1 MTERVD
7 ETQSVRAAGDDD
19 NGQQHLTPHILPN
32 VTLAIGLLGTDFGVL
47 ISDTQE
53 TFSNQMGRDGAQKL
67 YSVGNNCAAAFA
79 DNGANAIHVL
89 SMAHIKD
96 QTGDVDAEC
105 CADSIG
111 SAFRGYVAGHG
122 LDPAFPSTKYPI
134 DSAADWQRVL
144 PMTALVCGFS
154 NGTPRLFTVSPSQRY
169 APTPAGRRMP
179 IGLTDVSMNVLE
191 RLCGHIAQNPGE
203 ESLLL
208 LGALAI
214 VMTSKATF
222 GVNDELQAVVVR
234 GTGTEVVRQDWL
246 VALKDRAHDV
256 IASSAEQMNAMAQK
270 LKLESD
276 LFDGRIEWLGG
287 WGRQAPKGR
296 QNNTD

>member
-1 MTERVD
+1 
-7 ETQSVRAAGDDD
+7 
-19 NGQQHLTPHILPN
+19 
-32 VTLAIGLLGTDFGVL
+32 
-47 ISDTQE
+47 
-53 TFSNQMGRDGAQKL
+53 
-67 YSVGNNCAAAFA
+67 
-79 DNGANAIHVL
+79 
-89 SMAHIKD
+89 
-96 QTGDVDAEC
+96 
-105 CADSIG
+105 
-111 SAFRGYVAGHG
+111 
-122 LDPAFPSTKYPI
+122 
-134 DSAADWQRVL
+134 
-144 PMTALVCGFS
+144 
-154 NGTPRLFTVSPSQRY
+154 
-169 APTPAGRRMP
+169 
-179 IGLTDVSMNVLE
+179 MNVLE